1 MQMKFKF
8 NVIGLKYFV
17 QKHLCEPFEADVE
30 LTFDGG
36 AGVCK
41 EIFVRV
47 CPQESPATLFS
58 FQGKN

>member
-17 QKHLCEPFEADVE
+17 QKHLCEPFKADVE

-36 AGVCK
+36 ASVCK
-41 EIFVRV
+41 ETFVRG
-47 CPQESPATLFS
+47 PQESPATLFS

>member
-36 AGVCK
+36 ACVCK
-41 EIFVRV
+41 EILVQV
-47 CPQESPATLFS
+47 CPQNL
-58 FQGKN
+58 